1 MVRDWLLHVHGGLRC
16 RRRRREQNAESLLD
30 GLLELMVVH
39 KVSLDL
45 IDLQVNQ
52 HARDLWCQILTLK
65 RGYEFK
71 NRVAEHVLQVWVFF
85 LHRGHDLL
93 RGHHILTSIVVWHL
107 ICLLVLRLLLLL
119 VGGGHHLGL
128 GLGLLL
134 LLRLLI
140 LVVLLVVVVRL
151 TLLVLLLLAV
161 VVVVVRF
168 PLLIVS
174 LLVISLLVVVLVL
187 LLVLILLLLHSVLHR

>member
-1 MVRDWLLHVHGGLRC
+1 MVRDWLLHVHSGLRC

-52 HARDLWCQILTLK
+52 HTRDLWCQILTLK

-174 LLVISLLVVVLVL
+174 LLVISLLVMVLVL